1 MANEQKEEEL
11 LMKRRIINVAIVF
24 ISTLIVLMAIN
35 VKVEATTG
43 LLSKEG
49 VEDTIINLISTIN
62 SEGLNQTLLT
72 EAANFYEEISDEYTN
87 KEIASIIKKN
97 KDTLVK
103 NGVED
108 NNINT
113 IVKVLENIST
123 EQTKNII
130 NTIDIEELGKKI
142 DNGATVQ
149 DIITDITSSL
159 TTTEK
164 VNLVVNMVTS
174 INIVRN
180 ILIIFAVICLYRTL
194 LRCVIYKKAGKHVWA
209 AFVPIYRNVTM
220 LKVCKMSPWW
230 LLLLLVPVVGWIILW
245 LVSVASKFMLAEKF
259 GKGVGFSFGLWLL
272 PVIFET
278 ILALSKRTKYINNEE

>member
-1 MANEQKEEEL
+1 
-11 LMKRRIINVAIVF
+11 MKRRIINVAIVF
-24 ISTLIVLMAIN
+24 ISILIVLMAIN

>member
-1 MANEQKEEEL
+1 MANEQKEEEI

-24 ISTLIVLMAIN
+24 ISILIVLMAIN

>member
-1 MANEQKEEEL
+1 
-11 LMKRRIINVAIVF
+11 MKRRIINVAIVF